1 MDTGISKI
9 RDFFYKEKFTF
20 LLFSLFL
27 YEIVAPF
34 FEGFIQRGLFAKIS
48 FLMILF
54 AAIFTGTAEQKSWIV
69 ILILAFL
76 SFILFWLKLFFTSEM
91 ILRVD
96 IILKILFFICMIFII
111 ARDFYKSDS
120 VSRDTISAALIGYLL
135 LTLLW
140 ANLYFLL
147 ELLHPNSFTVIHETI
162 LSDPSILKFFSFVT
176 ITTLGYGDIT
186 PITSQARS
194 LTVLEAFIGQMY
206 VAVLIA
212 RMVGIHTAQTLG
224 KKN

>member
-27 YEIVAPF
+27 YEIVVPF
-34 FEGFIQRGLFAKIS
+34 FGNLLLKGFFARIS
-48 FLMILF
+48 FLIVLF
-54 AAIFTGTAEQKSWIV
+54 AAIFTVSTKQKSWIV
-69 ILILAFL
+69 ILIIAFL
-76 SFILFWLKLFFTSEM
+76 TFILFWLKLFFISEM

-96 IILKILFFICMIFII
+96 IILRSLFNICMVFII
-111 ARDFYKSDS
+111 TRHFYLSDT
-120 VSRDTISAALIGYLL
+120 VSRDTISAAMIGYLL
-135 LTLLW
+135 LILFW
-140 ANLYFLL
+140 ANLYFFL
-147 ELLHPNSFTVIHETI
+147 ELLYPNSFTVTHEAI
-162 LSDPSILKFFSFVT
+162 LSDPSILRYFSFVT
-176 ITTLGYGDIT
+176 ITTLGYGDIA

-194 LTVLEAFIGQMY
+194 LAVSEAFIGQMY

-212 RMVGIHTAQTLG
+212 RLVGIHTAQALE

>member
-1 MDTGISKI
+1 MDTGVSKI
-9 RDFFYKEKFTF
+9 KDFFYREKFTF

-34 FEGFIQRGLFAKIS
+34 FENLIQKGFFAKIS
-48 FLMILF
+48 FLMVLF
-54 AAIFTGTAEQKSWIV
+54 AAILTGSAKQKSWIV

-96 IILKILFFICMIFII
+96 IILKILFYICMIFII
-111 ARDFYKSDS
+111 TRDFYKSDS

-135 LTLLW
+135 LILFW
-140 ANLYFLL
+140 ANLYFFL
-147 ELLHPNSFTVIHETI
+147 ELLYPNSFTVTHEAI
-162 LSDPSILKFFSFVT
+162 LSDPSILRYFSFVT
-176 ITTLGYGDIT
+176 ITTLGYGDIA

-194 LTVLEAFIGQMY
+194 LAVSEAFIGQMY

-212 RMVGIHTAQTLG
+212 RLVGIHTAQALE